1 MSITTS
7 SMEDIESI
15 SSSLS
20 LTDDELG
27 KVAELRERLGP
38 ELLKATPMYN
48 DDHSCVFWILKKIVF
63 Q

>member
-48 DDHSCVFWILKKIVF
+48 DDHS
-63 Q
+63 